1 MSSTPATE
9 ASASSRGVSWSDD
22 EVRALLTI
30 WGEGKVQEELD
41 GAVRNKVVYVG
52 IAKKMRELRYERDWQ
67 QCKMKI
73 KNLKSTYRDIKD
85 HNRETRRGRK
95 TCKFY
100 KETKSW
106 GTGQRQLLQ
115 LC

>member
-85 HNRETRRGRK
+85 HNRETGRGRK